1 MFTNLGGKLMM
12 MAKILCWLG
21 IVASVI
27 AGIVMLATSRG
38 NAGMIVGGILVIVI
52 GSLVSWIGSW
62 AMYGL
67 GEVVKEAEQLR

>member
-21 IVASVI
+21 IVVSVI
-27 AGIVMLATSRG
+27 AGIVMLANSRG
-38 NAGMIVGGILVIVI
+38 DGALIFTGILTMVI
-52 GSLVSWIGSW
+52 GVLVSWIGSW

>member
-27 AGIVMLATSRG
+27 AGIVMLANSRG
-38 NAGMIVGGILVIVI
+38 NGALIFTGILTMVI
-52 GSLVSWIGSW
+52 GVLASWIGSW

-67 GEVVKEAEQLR
+67 GEVVKEAELR